1 MCPKMDQTTLHTA
14 ILIVPDPV
22 FAGYPFMVMDK
33 HTWINLQKYGWTDGQ
48 TLIQRCG
55 KHVKSLI
62 AEVDTSS

>member
-1 MCPKMDQTTLHTA
+1 
-14 ILIVPDPV
+14 
-22 FAGYPFMVMDK
+22 MVMDK